1 MGHTD
6 YYYVEILS
14 VKFTEFDL
22 ISFDFGEALCF
33 VPVSEELKWNRQ
45 YKESTD
51 FVRALNYSSKR
62 GARVRSLLFL
72 CKNPKIRGKE
82 PRTRGTENSRREMKR
97 HEEGFTLHTVVI
109 SFGGRVVSLDNST
122 STLSIESPRILL
134 HPGKASR
141 GFRKEKNS
149 WKESPIRLSL
159 YDEIVVVGQLRLELE
174 L

>member
-45 YKESTD
+45 YWESTD
-51 FVRALNYSSKR
+51 FVRASNHSSKR
-62 GARVRSLLFL
+62 AARVRGLLFL
-72 CKNPKIRGKE
+72 WRKQKIQKSEERNP
-82 PRTRGTENSRREMKR
+82 GTENSRREMKR
-97 HEEGFTLHTVVI
+97 HEEGFTLHITLCI

-122 STLSIESPRILL
+122 STQSIKSPRSLL

-149 WKESPIRLSL
+149 WEEKPIRLRL
-159 YDEIVVVGQLRLELE
+159 YDEIVVVG
-174 L
+174 